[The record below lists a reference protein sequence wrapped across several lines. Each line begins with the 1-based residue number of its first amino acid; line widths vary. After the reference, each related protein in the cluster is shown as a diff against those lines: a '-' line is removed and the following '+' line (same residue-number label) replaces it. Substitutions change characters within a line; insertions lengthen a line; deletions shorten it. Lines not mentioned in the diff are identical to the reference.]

1 MKQKKVNKEVDEK
14 RLEDIKREYLM
25 SDALEDRLSKNQKM
39 QLMSGVRYVE
49 LSGTQDAC
57 IVNLRMNWKNVV
69 TWIVVPLWMII
80 LIAIGV
86 VLSPFIVAG
95 VIYEAA
101 KRTLGDKVVD
111 CVAIPEIGEE

>member
-1 MKQKKVNKEVDEK
+1 MEQKKVNKEVDEK
-14 RLEDIKREYLM
+14 RLEEFKRKLEGELKEKLPIAQLVPLLM
-25 SDALEDRLSKNQKM
+25 
-39 QLMSGVRYVE
+39 GVRCVDV
-49 LSGTQDAC
+49 LVTQDAC
-57 IVNLRMNWKNVV
+57 IVKHRMDWENVV

-101 KRTLGDKVVD
+101 KRGLSDKVVD
-111 CVAIPEIGEE
+111 CVSIPEIGED

>member
-1 MKQKKVNKEVDEK
+1 MEQKKVNKEVDNK
-14 RLEDIKREYLM
+14 RLEEFKHKLADELAEKLPRVQKR
-25 SDALEDRLSKNQKM
+25 
-39 QLMSGVRYVE
+39 QLMYGIRYVE

-57 IVNLRMNWKNVV
+57 IVKLRMNWKKVV
-69 TWIVVPLWMII
+69 TWIIVPLWMII

-101 KRTLGDKVVD
+101 KRVLSDKVVD
-111 CVAIPEIGEE
+111 CVSIPEIGEE